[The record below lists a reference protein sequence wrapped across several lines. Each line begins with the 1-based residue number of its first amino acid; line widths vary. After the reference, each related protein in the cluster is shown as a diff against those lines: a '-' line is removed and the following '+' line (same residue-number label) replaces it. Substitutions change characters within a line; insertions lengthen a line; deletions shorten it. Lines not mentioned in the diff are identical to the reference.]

1 MYIPLILD
9 AFKNIEGKVFLDLN
23 YSLDYFF
30 KKCNEV
36 LQKAFNENKIDII
49 NEIIKLNKSEIIFQ
63 DIYSLMIN
71 IFHLP
76 KSKLIKKPDKNI
88 EVNFSSLLSNSF
100 NFFSFFVNEYFL
112 ENNILPSFVEAD
124 LIYLIMKYPTLYFRK
139 YLAKV
144 INKIYIEHVLINI
157 YKNLLTDEFN
167 NLKYKSLFFIV
178 RLLLMNGMFNYLDFF
193 AKFLKKNISF
203 ELNSPNEIIEY
214 FVSHLSFQVLMLLLL
229 YISYI

>member
-1 MYIPLILD
+1 
-9 AFKNIEGKVFLDLN
+9 
-23 YSLDYFF
+23 
-30 KKCNEV
+30 
-36 LQKAFNENKIDII
+36 
-49 NEIIKLNKSEIIFQ
+49 
-63 DIYSLMIN
+63 MIN

-88 EVNFSSLLSNSF
+88 EVNFSSLLNNSF
-100 NFFSFFVNEYFL
+100 NFFSFFVNGYFL

-193 AKFLKKNISF
+193 AK
-203 ELNSPNEIIEY
+203 Y
-214 FVSHLSFQVLMLLLL
+214 
-229 YISYI
+229 